1 MLNEFVDV
9 SKEDMEILEKSISQ
23 KSLNIDQIEEQ
34 VVENVQSIDKF
45 PVAADDFVH
54 IEQGQLHLNI
64 MLFF

>member
-34 VVENVQSIDKF
+34 VVENVQPIDKF